1 MLASRSPVTTVT
13 QSSHLSS
20 PGAPYPDT
28 REVIS
33 MRPSIIMVTIMTL
46 RETTEQRGGEISSRG
61 EIKLNQISAHLH
73 DTASACRVS
82 CSESV
87 SNSCKIMHYIS

>member
-28 REVIS
+28 RVVRRE
-33 MRPSIIMVTIMTL
+33 RPSIIMVTIMTR
-46 RETTEQRGGEISSRG
+46 RETTEQRGAEISSGG
-61 EIKLNQISAHLH
+61 EIKLNQTQLI
-73 DTASACRVS
+73 
-82 CSESV
+82 
-87 SNSCKIMHYIS
+87 